1 MKFRIIIIRN
11 AFLLLFPKYS
21 VAEGHNG
28 KKIFR
33 CIIWIVLVYSDEYK
47 TSKNYFFVK
56 GSKMVKN
63 IFEVCTI

>member
-1 MKFRIIIIRN
+1 MKFRIIIIQN
-11 AFLLLFPKYS
+11 DFLLLFPKYS

-33 CIIWIVLVYSDEYK
+33 CIIWIVLVYYNKYK
-47 TSKNYFFVK
+47 TSKLIYFIK